1 MILESGLTGL
11 TIAGSV
17 ATLVGLFAAAAAG
30 QDAPPAGE
38 SGRPVSLFDI
48 PVRTLAAED
57 TTLGAYRGRVL
68 LIVNVAS
75 RCGFTPQY
83 EELQA
88 LYERFAD
95 RGFLVLGF
103 PANNF
108 MNQEP
113 GTNEEIVEFCRVNY
127 GVTFPMFEKISVA
140 GKDQHPLYA
149 YLTSKETNPAHS
161 GKITWNFNKFLI
173 GRDGRILDRF
183 GSRTK
188 PLDPKLVS
196 AVEMALA
203 QP

>member
-1 MILESGLTGL
+1 MGKPGLAGL
-11 TIAGSV
+11 SSAGLIAT
-17 ATLVGLFAAAAAG
+17 AVGLCAAAAAG
-30 QDAPPAGE
+30 QTPTAPGPGGA
-38 SGRPVSLFDI
+38 PVSLFTI
-48 PVRTLAAED
+48 PVRTLAGED
-57 TTLGAYRGRVL
+57 ITLGAYQGKVL

-95 RGFLVLGF
+95 RGFVVLGF
-103 PANNF
+103 PADNF
-108 MNQEP
+108 LNQEP
-113 GTNEEIVEFCRVNY
+113 GTNEAIMEFCRVNY

-149 YLTSKETNPAHS
+149 YLTSKATDTEH
-161 GKITWNFNKFLI
+161 GGRITWNFNKFLV

-188 PLDPKLVS
+188 PLDSKVVA
-196 AVEMALA
+196 AVERALV